1 MGSVDSVSLGKGS
14 LLMTGTHSN
23 AIFQSPVISISSQI
37 LRSKERKLFLLHCH
51 FDKEAILGGNEG
63 LAMIEGRKRNSQYWL
78 SLQSIKVLDVR
89 SACARSDISSCNRR
103 WKMFSLSDYLMIE
116 CVTQW
121 SSKMKI
127 SLHLSEM
134 VTMKAVGMKWLER
147 TRDGLD

>member
-1 MGSVDSVSLGKGS
+1 MLRELLSGSFLIYHSLTSRSKHLWTKAFKNCYGKTASILFDVTFAMGSVDSVSLGKGS

-103 WKMFSLSDYLMIE
+103 
-116 CVTQW
+116 
-121 SSKMKI
+121 
-127 SLHLSEM
+127 
-134 VTMKAVGMKWLER
+134 
-147 TRDGLD
+147 